1 MKQQISIGFKHCW
14 QQILLPMGVC
24 LVLCA
29 CFLLPSCK
37 QKNERKRILLMGDM
51 PLSEQPFICFS
62 EAFNAEF
69 PEDEYE
75 LLFYPGTTAAYDRV
89 LRPSYYDDMDA
100 FMRLQFG
107 RVGMRPDLI
116 ILMGDMVAHSAAMS
130 SHPWYDEVPVLCMGV
145 MYPEWGGA
153 LQQRKN
159 FVVMTSA
166 CDPKKNMDFIRE
178 LGGAPWIITCI
189 DSTFLDEKIRSSI
202 MEEMG
207 SDTAHYITNLQ
218 LESYDRLIGY
228 TMRDIRTTIIPI
240 NFEHANCTPADS
252 MYNGHFRIPGLMK
265 VRNNWATFLR
275 LKDDAYIG
283 ESFGY
288 NLGPFYSNSCKYFNL
303 PLLSALNG
311 NIGGYFSNW
320 DEMADQAHPIV
331 DQLLSGDDPTT
342 IPQQELQKSYWLD
355 WRLAKA
361 MHPYAEDFPDYV
373 KFTNL
378 PWEEK
383 SRLNHIV
390 SRFWLPF
397 IFYLL
402 LFLALM
408 TPVVL
413 TIISR
418 HQHKKLLRLGA
429 KAAQDSQHM
438 ETVLAATHSFRWV
451 LLPNQVIR
459 LSKDLVRTLQLGQD
473 EMPLSELLT
482 YVEDGAKELED
493 ALLHSEED
501 FQTVDIVA
509 TTKNGERH
517 AFMVYINRLL
527 DANGQKQCLGFIVIN
542 DEVYEA
548 QKLRQE
554 AYQLAEETT
563 VKESF
568 MASMSHEIRSPLNA
582 IVGFA
587 DLLVKH
593 GKDLSQEE
601 RSAFSH
607 HINDS
612 KDQLL
617 RLLDDV
623 MNYSTKKE
631 ESFSLEL
638 SKKSVKELMDEAYY
652 MHTVIVPE
660 RLDFHYECSKDAFVM
675 ANRSAVLQIMSNL
688 MNNAIKFTEAGSIT
702 MGWRYTEEA
711 DGSWVEMY
719 VRDTGIG
726 ISETDMQHICE
737 KFRKVDSH
745 SVGAGIGLALCTQ
758 LAASMKG
765 ALCMDSKL
773 GEGSTFSLKLKVTEF
788 PPPPAG
794 VIT

>member
-1 MKQQISIGFKHCW
+1 
-14 QQILLPMGVC
+14 
-24 LVLCA
+24 
-29 CFLLPSCK
+29 
-37 QKNERKRILLMGDM
+37 
-51 PLSEQPFICFS
+51 
-62 EAFNAEF
+62 
-69 PEDEYE
+69 
-75 LLFYPGTTAAYDRV
+75 
-89 LRPSYYDDMDA
+89 
-100 FMRLQFG
+100 
-107 RVGMRPDLI
+107 
-116 ILMGDMVAHSAAMS
+116 
-130 SHPWYDEVPVLCMGV
+130 
-145 MYPEWGGA
+145 
-153 LQQRKN
+153 
-159 FVVMTSA
+159 
-166 CDPKKNMDFIRE
+166 
-178 LGGAPWIITCI
+178 
-189 DSTFLDEKIRSSI
+189 
-202 MEEMG
+202 
-207 SDTAHYITNLQ
+207 
-218 LESYDRLIGY
+218 
-228 TMRDIRTTIIPI
+228 
-240 NFEHANCTPADS
+240 
-252 MYNGHFRIPGLMK
+252 
-265 VRNNWATFLR
+265 
-275 LKDDAYIG
+275 
-283 ESFGY
+283 
-288 NLGPFYSNSCKYFNL
+288 
-303 PLLSALNG
+303 
-311 NIGGYFSNW
+311 
-320 DEMADQAHPIV
+320 
-331 DQLLSGDDPTT
+331 
-342 IPQQELQKSYWLD
+342 
-355 WRLAKA
+355 
-361 MHPYAEDFPDYV
+361 
-373 KFTNL
+373 
-378 PWEEK
+378 
-383 SRLNHIV
+383 
-390 SRFWLPF
+390 
-397 IFYLL
+397 
-402 LFLALM
+402 
-408 TPVVL
+408 
-413 TIISR
+413 
-418 HQHKKLLRLGA
+418 
-429 KAAQDSQHM
+429 M

-451 LLPNQVIR
+451 LLPNQVMR
-459 LSKDLVRTLQLGQD
+459 LSKDLVRTLQFGQD

-726 ISETDMQHICE
+726 IPETDMQHICE

-788 PPPPAG
+788 PPPQQEL
-794 VIT
+794 

>member
-1 MKQQISIGFKHCW
+1 
-14 QQILLPMGVC
+14 
-24 LVLCA
+24 
-29 CFLLPSCK
+29 
-37 QKNERKRILLMGDM
+37 
-51 PLSEQPFICFS
+51 
-62 EAFNAEF
+62 
-69 PEDEYE
+69 
-75 LLFYPGTTAAYDRV
+75 
-89 LRPSYYDDMDA
+89 
-100 FMRLQFG
+100 
-107 RVGMRPDLI
+107 
-116 ILMGDMVAHSAAMS
+116 
-130 SHPWYDEVPVLCMGV
+130 
-145 MYPEWGGA
+145 
-153 LQQRKN
+153 
-159 FVVMTSA
+159 
-166 CDPKKNMDFIRE
+166 
-178 LGGAPWIITCI
+178 
-189 DSTFLDEKIRSSI
+189 
-202 MEEMG
+202 
-207 SDTAHYITNLQ
+207 
-218 LESYDRLIGY
+218 
-228 TMRDIRTTIIPI
+228 
-240 NFEHANCTPADS
+240 
-252 MYNGHFRIPGLMK
+252 
-265 VRNNWATFLR
+265 
-275 LKDDAYIG
+275 
-283 ESFGY
+283 
-288 NLGPFYSNSCKYFNL
+288 
-303 PLLSALNG
+303 
-311 NIGGYFSNW
+311 
-320 DEMADQAHPIV
+320 
-331 DQLLSGDDPTT
+331 
-342 IPQQELQKSYWLD
+342 
-355 WRLAKA
+355 
-361 MHPYAEDFPDYV
+361 
-373 KFTNL
+373 
-378 PWEEK
+378 
-383 SRLNHIV
+383 
-390 SRFWLPF
+390 
-397 IFYLL
+397 
-402 LFLALM
+402 
-408 TPVVL
+408 
-413 TIISR
+413 
-418 HQHKKLLRLGA
+418 
-429 KAAQDSQHM
+429 M

-459 LSKDLVRTLQLGQD
+459 LSKDLVRTLQFSQN

-517 AFMVYINRLL
+517 AFMVFINRLL

-726 ISETDMQHICE
+726 IPETDMQHICE

-758 LAASMKG
+758 LASSMKG

-773 GEGSTFSLKLKVTEF
+773 GEGSTFSLKLKVTDY
-788 PPPPAG
+788 PPQQEL
-794 VIT
+794 